1 MGNARRG
8 LGGIG
13 KGRKEMTVAE
23 MIAALRAKRYL
34 TREPESIRIG
44 GINVP
49 KPLMTPPPL
58 GTRYWCAMMD
68 EDAMA
73 YAFTWN
79 GDRYDRLVLKRGML
93 HLTEE
98 NALAHA
104 KALIQVSGGCV

>member
-1 MGNARRG
+1 
-8 LGGIG
+8 
-13 KGRKEMTVAE
+13 MTEAE
-23 MIAALRAKRYL
+23 MIAALRAKGYWI
-34 TREPESIRIG
+34 REPESIQIG
-44 GINVP
+44 GIHVP

-68 EDAMA
+68 EEAMA

-79 GDRYDRLVLKRGML
+79 GDKYDRLVLKRGML

-104 KALIQVSGGCV
+104 NALIKVSGGTCE